1 MSLDAFPARN
11 TEPSVFTDKI
21 RFVGNGAADPTEVFG
36 QNVAVTWVA
45 TGRYLLTWKDNPG
58 AFVGYSH
65 GFQST
70 TINAL
75 RGCSVTV
82 GVFSTTA
89 YTMEVDV
96 WDGLAQAA
104 GVWVARDL
112 AALEWLNLSID
123 FQRLGG

>member
-1 MSLDAFPARN
+1 MLRTSLLVLAAA
-11 TEPSVFTDKI
+11 SV
-21 RFVGNGAADPTEVFG
+21 VLNSHAAPLYAGKVVSYDPG
-36 QNVAVTWVA
+36 
-45 TGRYLLTWKDNPG
+45 
-58 AFVGYSH
+58 VGYSAS
-65 GFQST
+65 FQST
-70 TINAL
+70 TINAC

-123 FQRLGG
+123 FKRKGN